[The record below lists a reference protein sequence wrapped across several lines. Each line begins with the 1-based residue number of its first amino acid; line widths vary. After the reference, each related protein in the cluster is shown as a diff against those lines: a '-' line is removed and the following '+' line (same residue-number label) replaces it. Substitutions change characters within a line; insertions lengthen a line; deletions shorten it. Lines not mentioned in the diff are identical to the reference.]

1 MSIVTV
7 RELRAPYSY
16 VASEDAIRDVDKL
29 ILDAE
34 GTTSVTW
41 SLVRGP
47 RQHSILELRGLG
59 KEVWRG
65 VDPSQYVNELRD
77 EWNDR

>member
-1 MSIVTV
+1 MTIVTA

-16 VASEDAIRDVDKL
+16 VASEDTIRDVDKL

-34 GTTSVTW
+34 GTTSVVWTGI
-41 SLVRGP
+41 REP
-47 RQHSILELRGLG
+47 RHSILELRGLG
-59 KEVWRG
+59 KEVWKG